1 MKYKIQRTDHAKLTQ
16 GLLRLCCMIPSYFYQ
31 PDEREI
37 CLRLLEEIYREALDT
52 KFLRRNNWEPL
63 FTAYNIKKNDE
74 QIFIES
80 LNGKAYLEF
89 NIVKV

>member
-16 GLLRLCCMIPSYFYQ
+16 GLLRLCCMIPSYFYR
-31 PDEREI
+31 PYEREI
-37 CLRLLEEIYREALDT
+37 CQSLLEEIHREALDT

-89 NIVKV
+89 NIVEA

>member
-1 MKYKIQRTDHAKLTQ
+1 
-16 GLLRLCCMIPSYFYQ
+16 MIPSYFYQ
-31 PDEREI
+31 PAEREI
-37 CLRLLEEIYREALDT
+37 CLRLLEEIHRETLDT

-80 LNGKAYLEF
+80 LNGKAYLELLLSA
-89 NIVKV
+89 KP